1 VNTETVQN
9 TLTDTRNCVHPA
21 CVVCSSANT
30 RGLHMEFDVDD
41 DGGVQATFQCVE
53 SFEGYPG
60 ILHGG
65 VISSILDG
73 AWVIVCLHVVRQP

>member
-1 VNTETVQN
+1 
-9 TLTDTRNCVHPA
+9 
-21 CVVCSSANT
+21 
-30 RGLHMEFDVDD
+30 MEFDVDD